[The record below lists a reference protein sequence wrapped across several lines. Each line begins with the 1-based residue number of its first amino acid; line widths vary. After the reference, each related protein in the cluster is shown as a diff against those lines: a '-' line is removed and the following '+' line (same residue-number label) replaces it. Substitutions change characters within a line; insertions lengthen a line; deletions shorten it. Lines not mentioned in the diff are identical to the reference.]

1 MTDNIP
7 TELTTKLE
15 TAIRAARAA
24 GAYSDT
30 IADLEAL
37 DGAGVTLGDILENE
51 RGANA
56 ALRYARD
63 IIKGRWPE
71 AEAVIAQDADAASWY
86 ARDIIKGRWP
96 EAEAVIAQNADAAS
110 WYASDIIKG
119 RWPEAEAVIAQNAKA
134 AYWYAEEV
142 IKGPWPEAGI
152 C

>member
-56 ALRYARD
+56 AYWYAEEV
-63 IIKGRWPE
+63 IKGRWPE
-71 AEAVIAQDADAASWY
+71 AEGVIAQDAFSAL
-86 ARDIIKGRWP
+86 R
-96 EAEAVIAQNADAAS
+96 
-110 WYASDIIKG
+110 YASDIIKG
-119 RWPEAEAVIAQNAKA
+119 RWPEAEAVIAQDANAA
-134 AYWYAEEV
+134 LRYARDI